1 MKKELFLKNK
11 LNGDLTMRLAK
22 ENEKCLTLDE
32 IEYKC
37 SADMVVISDDIK
49 LHGIGGVMGGLDSG
63 CNLDT
68 KNVFLEVALFDPISI
83 TKTGRKLN
91 VQSDARYRFERG
103 VDSESINWG
112 VDVASKMILDICG
125 GECSNIVSTEIH
137 KIDQKIIQFNIE
149 KVKSIGG
156 IDIPIN
162 DQVKILSD
170 LEFTVK
176 KINESFKRI
185 GYVLKIKLHYYDLM
199 MLKFPDLSNINFI
212 KDDSEVMELMS
223 ETHILITDYSGA
235 YFDFLLTQRPIV
247 FAAFDIDDYVTND
260 RAFNYDYDEII
271 CGPKCSNWNEVVD
284 AVNQYIECDDKYA
297 DKRKEMNYKFNEC
310 QDFNFSEN
318 VYEMIKS
325 LVVRK

>member
-1 MKKELFLKNK
+1 KVLK
-11 LNGDLTMRLAK
+11 
-22 ENEKCLTLDE
+22 
-32 IEYKC
+32 
-37 SADMVVISDDIK
+37 
-49 LHGIGGVMGGLDSG
+49 
-63 CNLDT
+63 
-68 KNVFLEVALFDPISI
+68 LFD
-83 TKTGRKLN
+83 T
-91 VQSDARYRFERG
+91 F
-103 VDSESINWG
+103 
-112 VDVASKMILDICG
+112 
-125 GECSNIVSTEIH
+125 
-137 KIDQKIIQFNIE
+137 
-149 KVKSIGG
+149 
-156 IDIPIN
+156 
-162 DQVKILSD
+162 D
-170 LEFTVK
+170 LE